1 MTGDVQIPAKVDRR
15 RPRFAGRPRA
25 PGPARIRTIPSGPGR
40 TDIQI
45 STFGPPPRQRTTG
58 ELSPAPIST
67 TTTPP
72 GEAPNGLRGSKRV
85 TSAAMIGAVVTSAVV
100 TSGWASGGSVVS
112 RGTARR
118 RLTRGLPVRSM
129 SDRGAGKTTRTDHG
143 RRATVNGPDQRHPG
157 SDKPPSGDL

>member
-45 STFGPPPRQRTTG
+45 STFGPPPGQRTTG

-72 GEAPNGLRGSKRV
+72 SEAPNGLRGSKRV
-85 TSAAMIGAVVTSAVV
+85 TSA
-100 TSGWASGGSVVS
+100 WASGGSVVS